1 MPNGNGGNN
10 NDDEGNG
17 GTRNG
22 QRGNG
27 RSSASESSS
36 ELLNDMRDL
45 MQQML
50 QGNNVSQREQTLIRD
65 NFKLRRR
72 NAQMRE
78 QLESASAGKVP
89 EGSVVV
95 KKADA
100 DELEKFRAL
109 KLTPE
114 VITTSMQEL
123 TKLKTE
129 SAARENE
136 VVHEEAAEALGY
148 PNVAALSK
156 ALKREGLHVEMKSQR
171 VDDPDNPGKKITVS
185 MPHVR
190 KANDEKA
197 SLEPL
202 SDYIDREMSELVPAF
217 VAEPETDDSDDDE
230 GSTSGK
236 QQTTQTITMRRDP
249 KSPAARTSNSNGV
262 SIPVARNAQRPNGP
276 ARDAKQVEEAAAAK
290 KRSGTYS
297 L

>member
-1 MPNGNGGNN
+1 MPNGNGGN
-10 NDDEGNG
+10 DDGNG
-17 GTRNG
+17 GTNNG
-22 QRGNG
+22 NRGNDRRG
-27 RSSASESSS
+27 SSESSS

-89 EGSVVV
+89 DGSVVV
-95 KKADA
+95 KKEDA
-100 DELEKFRAL
+100 DELAKFRAL

-114 VITTSMQEL
+114 VITTSLQEL
-123 TKLKTE
+123 TTLKTE
-129 SAARENE
+129 KATRENE
-136 VVHEEAAEALGY
+136 AVHEEAAEALGY
-148 PNVAALSK
+148 PNTAALSK

-190 KANDEKA
+190 KANDDKA
-197 SLEPL
+197 QLEPL
-202 SDYIDREMSELVPAF
+202 ADYIDREMSELVPAF
-217 VAEPETDDSDDDE
+217 VAEPESDDADDDA
-230 GSTSGK
+230 GSTSST
-236 QQTTQTITMRRDP
+236 QRTTETITMRRDP
-249 KSPAARTSNSNGV
+249 KSPAARSSNNNGV

-276 ARDAKQVEEAAAAK
+276 AREAAKQDEALVAK

>member
-1 MPNGNGGNN
+1 MPQGNGGNDDGNGGTNNGNGGS
-10 NDDEGNG
+10 
-17 GTRNG
+17 
-22 QRGNG
+22 RGRG
-27 RSSASESSS
+27 SASESNS
-36 ELLNDMRDL
+36 ELLNDMREL

-89 EGSVVV
+89 DGSVVV

-109 KLTPE
+109 KLTPD
-114 VITTSMQEL
+114 VITASMQEL

-136 VVHEEAAEALGY
+136 AVHEEAAEALGY

-156 ALKREGLHVEMKSQR
+156 ALKREGLHVEMKSVR
-171 VDDPDNPGKKITVS
+171 ADDPDNPGKKISVL

-190 KANDEKA
+190 KASDEKA
-197 SLEPL
+197 ALEPL
-202 SDYIDREMSELVPAF
+202 ADYIDRELSELVPAF
-217 VAEPETDDSDDDE
+217 VAEPETDDSDDDA
-230 GSTSGK
+230 GSASSTS
-236 QQTTQTITMRRDP
+236 QANTITMRRDP
-249 KSPAARTSNSNGV
+249 KSPAARGSNNNGV
-262 SIPVARNAQRPNGP
+262 SIPVARSAQRPNGP
-276 ARDAKQVEEAAAAK
+276 AREAKQTEEAAVAK